1 MPSPFGLDEILVAAR
16 IVVAVHVADDVGC
29 RVGVAARIRPL
40 RLVIQTGGPQ
50 RVAVLAEG
58 DGGQFGVVAVRREN
72 ADLVAD
78 GLLGQLP
85 GRLALRTGEVGVDDT
100 HRQAQFHRVGEFA
113 PLLGTAFVNRV
124 GRSRDGLAAVRRQHL
139 DRFVQ
144 LVEHL
149 PVNVGLRVV
158 GNLNLTADSD
168 FRVGNRA
175 VSVRYAVHGADF
187 RDFGDGEHD
196 RVLRNAVQFHQVA
209 VKHRDDAVAVHE
221 HARPVVR
228 RVVIGDGRLPTV
240 LRVGEITALRT
251 TQQGVGEL
259 RRIDV
264 GRNDRSEDGIEVG
277 ADGIAF
283 PLHLLFGDL
292 VGVAVYFEVIAGARC
307 PAACEG
313 QDKYRFDNCIFHNG
327 CSFRI

>member
-1 MPSPFGLDEILVAAR
+1 M
-16 IVVAVHVADDVGC
+16 
-29 RVGVAARIRPL
+29 GVAARIRPL

-240 LRVGEITALRT
+240 LRVVEITALHT
-251 TQQGVGEL
+251 AQ
-259 RRIDV
+259 
-264 GRNDRSEDGIEVG
+264 
-277 ADGIAF
+277 
-283 PLHLLFGDL
+283 
-292 VGVAVYFEVIAGARC
+292 
-307 PAACEG
+307 
-313 QDKYRFDNCIFHNG
+313 
-327 CSFRI
+327 